1 MTTRRPGLSS
11 ALAAALAEMPDPVGA
26 NQVSQYESELARHF
40 GVAFAVAVASGTA
53 ALHCALAACG
63 IGPGDEVLVSAV
75 SVVMSAAPV
84 LYAGARPVFA
94 DCDPSG
100 ADFSYDD
107 LTEKIT
113 SHTKAIIPVH
123 LWGRAGD
130 PARLADFAATRGLRV
145 IEDACQAHGTRIG
158 GHLAGTFGDLG
169 CFSTKDGKLLWSGEG
184 GFILTRDPDLAG
196 RCRALRTH
204 WQTPPA
210 GEAPL
215 ARLGFN
221 YRLAEP
227 LAAIARVNLARFDQ
241 LLAHRQ
247 HQTNLLATLLTGVPW
262 IDILTC
268 AQGWNGYAPL
278 ARINLRH
285 PRGFTEHLAALG
297 VANSVGT
304 YRLTPCDRRPMFADF
319 SRAPCPAAATF
330 IESLLAVIVTEHDDD
345 DCIHRYADV
354 ISQEAARWADHY

>member
-1 MTTRRPGLSS
+1 MTTPRAALTS
-11 ALAAALAEMPDPVGA
+11 ALAAMPDPA
-26 NQVSQYESELARHF
+26 ATCQVSHYENELARHF
-40 GVAFAVAVASGTA
+40 GIDHAVAVASGTA

-63 IGPGDEVLVSAV
+63 VGPGDEVLVPAL

-94 DCDPSG
+94 DCDLSG

-107 LTEKIT
+107 LAEKIT
-113 SHTKAIIPVH
+113 RRTKAIIPVH
-123 LWGRAGD
+123 MWGRAGD
-130 PARLADFAATRGLRV
+130 PARLADFAAAHGLWV

-158 GHLAGTFGDLG
+158 KRPAGTGGDLG

-184 GFILTRDPDLAG
+184 GFILTRDPGLAG

-215 ARLGFN
+215 TRLGFN

-227 LAAIARVNLARFDQ
+227 LAAIARANLARFGQ
-241 LLAHRQ
+241 LLARRQ
-247 HQTNLLATLLTGVPW
+247 HQTSLLTALLAGTPGISVLACG
-262 IDILTC
+262 
-268 AQGWNGYAPL
+268 AGWNAYAPL
-278 ARINLRH
+278 ARISLPR
-285 PRGFTEHLAALG
+285 PRGFCERLAALG

-304 YRLTPCDRRPMFADF
+304 YRLAPCDQRPMFAEF
-319 SRAPCPAAATF
+319 SRAPCRAAASF
-330 IESLLAVIVTEHDDD
+330 IESLLAVVMTEHDDD
-345 DCIHRYADV
+345 ERIHRYADIV
-354 ISQEAARWADHY
+354 TQEAARWADRC

>member
-1 MTTRRPGLSS
+1 MTTRRPDLSS
-11 ALAAALAEMPDPVGA
+11 AVAAALAAMPDPVGA
-26 NQVSQYESELARHF
+26 SQVSQYENELARHF
-40 GVAFAVAVASGTA
+40 GVAYAVAVASGTA

-63 IGPGDEVLVSAV
+63 IGPGDEVLVPAV

-107 LTEKIT
+107 LTAKIT
-113 SHTKAIIPVH
+113 SHTKVIIPVY
-123 LWGRAGD
+123 LWGRAGN
-130 PARLADFAATRGLRV
+130 PARLADFAAARGLRV

-184 GFILTRDPDLAG
+184 GFILTHDPDLAG

-215 ARLGFN
+215 TRLGFN

-241 LLAHRQ
+241 LLARRQ
-247 HQTNLLATLLTGVPW
+247 HQTTLLTGVPW
-262 IDILTC
+262 IDILTG

-278 ARINLRH
+278 ARISLPH
-285 PRGFTEHLAALG
+285 PRGFSEHLAALG

-304 YRLTPCDRRPMFADF
+304 YRLTPCDQRPMFADF

-345 DCIHRYADV
+345 ERIHRYADV